1 MITALDHLVLTVADI
16 PATLAFYQ
24 RALGMQPQSYGVA
37 DGSGTTSIAMMAR
50 MTSGIAIPFISV
62 K

>member
-1 MITALDHLVLTVADI
+1 MDIMTITKPAMILKVNSRSSAN
-16 PATLAFYQ
+16 
-24 RALGMQPQSYGVA
+24 
-37 DGSGTTSIAMMAR
+37 DGSGTTSIAMIAR